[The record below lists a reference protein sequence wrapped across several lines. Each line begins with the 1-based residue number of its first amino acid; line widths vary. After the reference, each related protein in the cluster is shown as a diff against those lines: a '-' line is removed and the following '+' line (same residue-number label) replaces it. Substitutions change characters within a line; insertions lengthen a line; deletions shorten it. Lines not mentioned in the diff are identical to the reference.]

1 MKKDLLL
8 SEIVKN
14 LIISNISNLKKQ
26 AHLPLDK
33 YGLFVKIFVYSFK
46 ERIKNLIFQSKAEK
60 ERHALNFLKNHELY
74 VPKWISNFPFDKNM
88 EICVT
93 ELIDGKPITSLSNN
107 EILEV
112 IPIVAKTINKL
123 HELGF
128 FHKDLHPGNILY
140 SSGKIYLTDF
150 HRHRFYKNGV
160 PLNKRL
166 WDIACFLWPF
176 RSDEINRLFILNYA
190 ETGDMDSYFLSKL
203 KECFKKIA
211 QRETK
216 KLKKDTLRNSL
227 YFKKEIAKNLQLFM
241 PKDTDKN
248 LIFSILEKHEEIKNK
263 KSQRLVKETLRK
275 IITNCETNEGV
286 FYIKEY
292 RLSGFFEKLKERLR
306 FPKFRKAWINA
317 NILYFIFNSNTK
329 PIALIEKK
337 RYLFYTKA
345 YLFFFTPSN
354 AIGLHIYLDD
364 ILQQHQK
371 DKNNFLKAFVKFL
384 TTMKEFNLCHKDF
397 KINHIL
403 VLRERNNWSFSL
415 IDTEDVFF
423 KKWNLGYIKKML
435 MQMYQ
440 TFPFK
445 NSNRFFYFRF
455 LCLFLRNLPQKEKK
469 KIKYMLSKTK

>member
-8 SEIVKN
+8 SEIAKS
-14 LIISNISNLKKQ
+14 LIISKLKKQ

-60 ERHALNFLKNHELY
+60 EGYALNFLRNHELY
-74 VPKWISNFPFDKNM
+74 VPKWISNFPLGKKV

-93 ELIDGKPITSLSNN
+93 ELVNGKPITSLSNN

-112 IPIVAKTINKL
+112 IPIVAKTIKKL

-190 ETGDMDSYFLSKL
+190 ETENMDSYFLSKL

-211 QRETK
+211 QREIK
-216 KLKKDTLRNSL
+216 KLKRDTLRNSL
-227 YFKKEIAKNLQLFM
+227 YFLKMEIAKNLRLFT
-241 PKDTDKN
+241 PKDIDKN
-248 LIFSILEKHEEIKNK
+248 LVFSILNNHEDIKNRK
-263 KSQRLVKETLRK
+263 NQKLVKETPRK
-275 IITNCETNEGV
+275 IITHYETSEGI

-292 RLSGFFEKLKERLR
+292 KLSGFLEKVKEKLR

-317 NILYFIFNSNTK
+317 NILYFIFGNKTK
-329 PIALIEKK
+329 PIALVEQKK
-337 RYLFYTKA
+337 SLFYTKA
-345 YLFFFTPSN
+345 YLVFFTPSN
-354 AIGLHIYLDD
+354 AIGLHIFLND
-364 ILQQHQK
+364 IIQQDQRT
-371 DKNNFLKAFVKFL
+371 KNSFLKDLVKFL

-403 VLRERNNWSFSL
+403 VSRERNHWSFSL
-415 IDTEDVFF
+415 IDTEDIFF
-423 KKWNLGYIKKML
+423 KKWNFNYIKKML
-435 MQMYQ
+435 TQMRQ
-440 TFPFK
+440 TLPFK
-445 NSNRFFYFRF
+445 NSNRFFYLRF
-455 LCLFLRNLPQKEKK
+455 ICLFLRNLSQKEKK
-469 KIKYMLSKTK
+469 EIKYMLLKTQ

>member
-8 SEIVKN
+8 SEIAKN

-46 ERIKNLIFQSKAEK
+46 ERIKNLILQSKAEK
-60 ERHALNFLKNHELY
+60 ERHALNFLRNHELY
-74 VPKWISNFPFDKNM
+74 VPKWISNFSLDKKV

-93 ELIDGKPITSLSNN
+93 ELVDGKPITSLSNN

-112 IPIVAKTINKL
+112 IPIVAKTIKKL

-190 ETGDMDSYFLSKL
+190 ETENMDSYFLSKL

-211 QRETK
+211 QREIK
-216 KLKKDTLRNSL
+216 KLKRDTLRDSL
-227 YFKKEIAKNLQLFM
+227 YFKRETAQNLRLFM
-241 PKDTDKN
+241 SKDTDKK
-248 LIFSILEKHEEIKNK
+248 LIFYILEKHKEIKNK
-263 KSQRLVKETLRK
+263 KTQKLVKETTRK
-275 IITNCETNEGV
+275 IITSYETDEGV

-306 FPKFRKAWINA
+306 VPKFRKAWTNA

-329 PIALIEKK
+329 PIALVEQK
-337 RYLFYTKA
+337 RCLFYTKA
-345 YLFFFTPSN
+345 YLIFFTPSN
-354 AIGLHIYLDD
+354 AIGLHIFLND
-364 ILQQHQK
+364 IIQQDQK
-371 DKNNFLKAFVKFL
+371 NKNNFLKAFVKFL
-384 TTMKEFNLCHKDF
+384 TTMKEFDLCHKDF

-403 VLRERNNWSFSL
+403 ALRERTHWSFSL

-423 KKWNLGYIKKML
+423 KKWNLDYIKKML
-435 MQMYQ
+435 TQMHQ
-440 TFPFK
+440 TLPFK
-445 NSNRFFYFRF
+445 NSNRFFYLRF
-455 LCLFLRNLPQKEKK
+455 LCLFLRNFSHKEKK
-469 KIKYMLSKTK
+469 KIEYTLLKAK